1 MDHKGYSNCG
11 WCGEFLAILAPVPTD
26 VTNDNF
32 DLCDDCG
39 QHPKRR
45 EILREY
51 QQELK
56 MRNFWESIRLGTFSI
71 ALLLGLYVVVLTFLV
86 GLDSFQ
92 L

>member
-1 MDHKGYSNCG
+1 MEHIYTFLDT
-11 WCGEFLAILAPVPTD
+11 ELVLAILSPMSID

-39 QHPKRR
+39 QYPKRR
-45 EILREY
+45 ENLREY
-51 QQELK
+51 QQELR

-71 ALLLGLYVVVLTFLV
+71 ALLLGLYMVVLIFLV
-86 GLDSFQ
+86 GLDSLQ

>member
-1 MDHKGYSNCG
+1 MDQKGYSNCG

-71 ALLLGLYVVVLTFLV
+71 ALLLGLYMVILSFLV
-86 GLDSFQ
+86 GLESFK

>member
-1 MDHKGYSNCG
+1 M
-11 WCGEFLAILAPVPTD
+11 AILAPVPTD

-39 QHPKRR
+39 QYPKRR

-71 ALLLGLYVVVLTFLV
+71 ALLLGLYMVVLSFLV
-86 GLDSFQ
+86 GLDSFK

>member
-39 QHPKRR
+39 QYPKRR

-56 MRNFWESIRLGTFSI
+56 MRNFWESMKLGTFSI
-71 ALLLGLYVVVLTFLV
+71 AVLGGFYMVVTIFLV
-86 GLDSFQ
+86 GLEN